1 MVSDSELRKQGLLA
15 LAGVERLVARAEH
28 LPTTE
33 DGVLLLDGLDGGE
46 DIIPGE
52 TDRQLRKDLLAVVG
66 AIDVTRGYGGPARLA
81 PNRAGVAAAAL
92 NLAKRIWETLCG
104 EPDGYLPPDRLLALG
119 GRAEDAVNR
128 ANLLLKSLRLITGRR
143 KVGGV
148 QLAAAA
154 EEAMHQAA
162 TREEELGK
170 QVEADKKKER
180 EHESVF
186 YDAAA
191 DLLERAYGGLGVRPV
206 VLGNRQLAD
215 GQWNTPDVV
224 GLYVKPAGPGGLP
237 VLRLLSVEVKWRL
250 TRDAIAEAA
259 SHKRFVNYSFLFVPS
274 SYSEIEPELVTE
286 CTLAGIGLMC
296 PRQTNSQ
303 TYYVQIEPP
312 LHRPDEEWVDWF
324 LGAFRDE
331 DGVPLA
337 RMVATEVRKAVA
349 AVLAGA

>member
-1 MVSDSELRKQGLLA
+1 MASESEVREQGLLA
-15 LAGVERLVARAEH
+15 LGGVERLVAAAER

-33 DGVLLLDGLDGGE
+33 DGVLLLDGLEGGE
-46 DIIPGE
+46 EIIPGE
-52 TDRQLRKDLLAVVG
+52 TDRQLRKNLLAVVG

-81 PNRAGVAAAAL
+81 PNRAAVAVATL
-92 NLAKRIWETLCG
+92 NLAKQIWKVLCG
-104 EPDGYLPPDRLLALG
+104 EPNGYLSPDRLLALG
-119 GRAEDAVNR
+119 RSEDAVNR
-128 ANLLLKSLRLITGRR
+128 ANLLLKNLRLITGRR
-143 KVGGV
+143 RAGGV
-148 QLAAAA
+148 QLAAADEKA
-154 EEAMHQAA
+154 IQQAA
-162 TREEELGK
+162 TREEELGR

-237 VLRLLSVEVKWRL
+237 VLRVMSVEVKWRL

-259 SHKRFVNYSFLFVPS
+259 SHKRFANYSYLFVPV
-274 SYSEIEPELVTE
+274 SYSDVEPELVTE
-286 CTLAGIGLMC
+286 CTLAGVGLMC
-296 PRQTNSQ
+296 PRQSNSR

-324 LGAFRDE
+324 LETFCDE

-337 RMVATEVRKAVA
+337 RMVATEVRRAVA